1 MPSVLGDFPLK
12 RMKSLRRSLTKT
24 SLRIFHV
31 AILEKWGWGIQLT
44 LYRGPLRL
52 QSFSGLA
59 EEIVT
64 NKSNDGPH
72 P

>member
-31 AILEKWGWGIQLT
+31 AILENG
-44 LYRGPLRL
+44 
-52 QSFSGLA
+52 GLVFDSRYIGGRYA
-59 EEIVT
+59 Y
-64 NKSNDGPH
+64 KASQD
-72 P
+72 